1 MSRIFPTKRRAFL
14 GGAGVCVALPF
25 LEALTPKEILGQ
37 QGVAPKRFAGV
48 FIPNGMVMDSWRP
61 TGTGANFELGR
72 AMGPQRPFNDGL
84 TPYPAEEDGPGLEG
98 LRDHLLVISG
108 LQNTEEE
115 QGPGDHAGGVGS
127 FLTNRTVNKTAGV
140 GMKGPSLDF
149 LLAQKIGQDTSQP
162 NLVMLGKEGKAPGS
176 NCDSGYPCSVGAYI
190 TYDLDGQNVPHIGDP
205 GQVFNTL
212 FAGFDP
218 GVSAETLAAV
228 RALDRSILDTVHAQ
242 GKALL
247 PSLASQDRARLDKYL
262 TSVRDIELR
271 LGVAG
276 GGVCAVPERPAPGF
290 GPSNKAT
297 MDIYSE
303 LMALAFQCN
312 ITRVAS
318 FMWGMAVDG
327 RKYESL
333 GADTGHHAI
342 SHHQNDEVKLNKL
355 RRINYW
361 YYRRL
366 AAMGELLRGME
377 DVDGRTLLD
386 NTLIFQSCDI
396 SDGDD
401 HNHND
406 MPVVLLGGGA
416 GFQMGRHL
424 SFTDNDD
431 RWFGHLFT
439 SIGQAFGLDITEF
452 GERGDGPLTGL
463 LA

>member
-25 LEALTPKEILGQ
+25 LEALTPKEVLGQ
-37 QGVAPKRFAGV
+37 QGVAPKRFAGIFV
-48 FIPNGMVMDSWRP
+48 PNGMMMDSWRP
-61 TGTGANFELGR
+61 AGAGPSFVLGPT
-72 AMGPQRPFNDGL
+72 MGPQRSFNDGL
-84 TPYPAEEDGPGLEG
+84 MPYPADEDGPGLEG
-98 LRDHLLVISG
+98 LKDYLLVISG

-127 FLTNRTVNKTAGV
+127 FLTNRTVNKAAGV

-149 LLAQKIGQDTSQP
+149 VIAQKLGQDTRQP
-162 NLVMLGKEGKAPGS
+162 NLVMLGREGKAPGA
-176 NCDSGYPCSVGAYI
+176 NCDSGYPCSVGAFI
-190 TYDLDGQNVPHIGDP
+190 TFDLDGQNLPHIGDP
-205 GQVFNTL
+205 SQVFETL
-212 FAGFDP
+212 FAGLAP
-218 GVSAETLAAV
+218 GSGSEAFAAA

-242 GKALL
+242 GSALL
-247 PSLASQDRARLDKYL
+247 PSLATQDRARLDKYL
-262 TSVRDIELR
+262 TSVREIER
-271 LGVAG
+271 RVSVASG
-276 GGVCAVPERPAPGF
+276 GGCALPAVPPNGF
-290 GPSNKAT
+290 GGSNKQL
-297 MDIYSE
+297 MDTYME
-303 LMALAFQCN
+303 LTALAFQCDQ
-312 ITRVAS
+312 TRVAS
-318 FMWGMAVDG
+318 FMWGVAVDG
-327 RKYESL
+327 RNYGSL
-333 GADTGHHAI
+333 GADAGHHGL
-342 SHHQNDEVKLNKL
+342 SHHQSDEVKMNKL

-366 AAMGELLRGME
+366 AAMGERLRGME

-439 SIGQAFGLDITEF
+439 SIGQAFGLEITEF
-452 GERGDGPLTGL
+452 GERGDGPLTDL